1 MSFTEHGRGMGNAE
15 KHEIPDGDLGHRASA
30 SRQKVRKSM
39 AGAWERQKSMK
50 FLMET

>member
-15 KHEIPDGDLGHRASA
+15 KHEIRDGDLGHRASA
-30 SRQKVRKSM
+30 SDQKVRESM